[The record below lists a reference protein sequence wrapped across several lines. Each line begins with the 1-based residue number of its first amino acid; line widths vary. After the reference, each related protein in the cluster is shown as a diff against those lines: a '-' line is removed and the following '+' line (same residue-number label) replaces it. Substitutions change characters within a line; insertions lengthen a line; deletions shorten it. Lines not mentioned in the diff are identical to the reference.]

1 MCIMEVR
8 AGQHASTIAQA
19 MAHNASTLDRD
30 LDMFKALLN
39 ARDDVETLN
48 MVIAAQRLIHRAYG
62 TLLDIFEEEIHAH
75 EHEANL
81 DHEHEPVG
89 NERSLVEQA
98 HHDAELARRF
108 ETR

>member
-39 ARDDVETLN
+39 ARGDVATLEQ
-48 MVIAAQRLIHRAYG
+48 VTRAQQAVHVAYED
-62 TLLDIFEEEIHAH
+62 LLVIFEDEIHAH
-75 EHEANL
+75 EHDPDV
-81 DHEHEPVG
+81 DHDHDPVG
-89 NERSLVEQA
+89 AERSLADQA
-98 HHDAELARRF
+98 HHDAQLARRF
-108 ETR
+108 MTR